1 MIFLK
6 KLFHR
11 PVGSKKKGSITVW
24 LTLSFLVFLGL
35 YLICLQSVQK
45 QSAKRRAE
53 QAVENGMFS
62 LFSEYEPHLLDK
74 WDLFYIDTSFQG
86 GTEKREELCSHLW
99 KFIQENI
106 TNVRGKPL
114 DGLNLQGVNL
124 EDLVRA
130 TDGDGAVFYHQAI
143 EVMKE
148 KWGQDLVEDWLLG
161 PEQREELL
169 TQAEEMQ
176 RDYEESRRIVMDY
189 DDEDDELSGE
199 ASSWSSFLDG
209 FFFKMAVPSGSI
221 LSEKTINTA
230 NIPTVR
236 QLSEGAGAAQGNE
249 DALIQKQWF
258 IGYACEYLTQA
269 SDHLAEGREDGYL
282 DYQMEYLFA
291 GQPSDQRNLELT
303 ILSLLALREGAN
315 YTFLM
320 THSNYKEQAEI
331 LALVIAGLTG
341 NDSLIQAVKH
351 LILIGWAYVESI
363 AEVRQLLGGYELAVV
378 KGEDQWQVPLSAV
391 LRFLGNP
398 GSYDAQTAEQ
408 SGLDYEDYLRM
419 LLTVVPA
426 KTLAMRSLDVIEG
439 ELQMMEGCEQI
450 HLDHCVERM
459 TAQVWMDGIYLE
471 RTYGYE

>member
-1 MIFLK
+1 
-6 KLFHR
+6 
-11 PVGSKKKGSITVW
+11 
-24 LTLSFLVFLGL
+24 
-35 YLICLQSVQK
+35 
-45 QSAKRRAE
+45 
-53 QAVENGMFS
+53 
-62 LFSEYEPHLLDK
+62 
-74 WDLFYIDTSFQG
+74 
-86 GTEKREELCSHLW
+86 
-99 KFIQENI
+99 
-106 TNVRGKPL
+106 
-114 DGLNLQGVNL
+114 
-124 EDLVRA
+124 
-130 TDGDGAVFYHQAI
+130 
-143 EVMKE
+143 
-148 KWGQDLVEDWLLG
+148 
-161 PEQREELL
+161 
-169 TQAEEMQ
+169 
-176 RDYEESRRIVMDY
+176 
-189 DDEDDELSGE
+189 
-199 ASSWSSFLDG
+199 
-209 FFFKMAVPSGSI
+209 MAVPSGSI
-221 LSEKTINTA
+221 LSEKTINTV

-236 QLSEGAGAAQGNE
+236 PLSEGAGAAQGNE

-258 IGYACEYLTQA
+258 IGYACEYLAQA

-320 THSNYKEQAEI
+320 THSNYKEQAEF

-341 NDSLIQAVKH
+341 DDSLIQAVKH

-439 ELQMMEGCEQI
+439 ELRMMEGCEQI

-459 TAQVWMDGIYLE
+459 TVQVWMDGIYLE

>member
-1 MIFLK
+1 
-6 KLFHR
+6 
-11 PVGSKKKGSITVW
+11 
-24 LTLSFLVFLGL
+24 
-35 YLICLQSVQK
+35 
-45 QSAKRRAE
+45 
-53 QAVENGMFS
+53 
-62 LFSEYEPHLLDK
+62 
-74 WDLFYIDTSFQG
+74 
-86 GTEKREELCSHLW
+86 
-99 KFIQENI
+99 
-106 TNVRGKPL
+106 
-114 DGLNLQGVNL
+114 
-124 EDLVRA
+124 
-130 TDGDGAVFYHQAI
+130 
-143 EVMKE
+143 
-148 KWGQDLVEDWLLG
+148 
-161 PEQREELL
+161 
-169 TQAEEMQ
+169 
-176 RDYEESRRIVMDY
+176 
-189 DDEDDELSGE
+189 
-199 ASSWSSFLDG
+199 
-209 FFFKMAVPSGSI
+209 MAVPSGSI
-221 LSEKTINTA
+221 LSEKTINTV

-320 THSNYKEQAEI
+320 THSNYKEQAEF

-341 NDSLIQAVKH
+341 DDSLIQAVKH

-378 KGEDQWQVPLSAV
+378 KGENQWQVPLSAV

-398 GSYDAQTAEQ
+398 GSYDVQTAEQ

-439 ELQMMEGCEQI
+439 ELRMMEGCGQI

-459 TAQVWMDGIYLE
+459 SAQVWMDGIYLE